1 MYVQLCLREQS
12 QFHPSRITSKIG
24 INDGRG
30 QKCPYSNQSLSAIIK
45 IDKNIKA
52 LFMHQLCSVFLRSSQ
67 SLFFNIYTLIWRF
80 MNVNSHRLQLP
91 LLIKVHNIDK
101 PCAHYTFEFQLI
113 SFTVEI
119 FF

>member
-1 MYVQLCLREQS
+1 
-12 QFHPSRITSKIG
+12 
-24 INDGRG
+24 
-30 QKCPYSNQSLSAIIK
+30 
-45 IDKNIKA
+45 
-52 LFMHQLCSVFLRSSQ
+52 
-67 SLFFNIYTLIWRF
+67 